1 MTRCGTIA
9 LLGPSNAG
17 KSTFLNAVLG
27 TKLSIVCHKRQT
39 TRTSIIGIHT
49 EGEAQLLFLDTPG
62 IFAPRSPLEKRMV
75 ATAWQSSIGADA
87 VLLLVDATRS
97 LENDD
102 IQTILKRLNTSST
115 KAILVLNKVDLVKK
129 DSLLAK
135 AKAYMETGVV
145 EDIFMIS
152 ALKKDGISRLLNH
165 LVSKMPEKPWLYPE
179 DQLSTKPQ
187 QFLAADI
194 IREKILFQIHEEIPY
209 ELVVVPEIWEPLEKG
224 GVRIVQTI
232 VVQEDNHKPILLGKG
247 GSKLKTIG
255 QQARLEL
262 EGFLGCKVHLVLH
275 VRVDKRW
282 QEKNQYYTETGFH

>member
-1 MTRCGTIA
+1 
-9 LLGPSNAG
+9 
-17 KSTFLNAVLG
+17 
-27 TKLSIVCHKRQT
+27 
-39 TRTSIIGIHT
+39 
-49 EGEAQLLFLDTPG
+49 
-62 IFAPRSPLEKRMV
+62 
-75 ATAWQSSIGADA
+75 
-87 VLLLVDATRS
+87 
-97 LENDD
+97 
-102 IQTILKRLNTSST
+102 
-115 KAILVLNKVDLVKK
+115 
-129 DSLLAK
+129 
-135 AKAYMETGVV
+135 
-145 EDIFMIS
+145 
-152 ALKKDGISRLLNH
+152 
-165 LVSKMPEKPWLYPE
+165 MPEKPWLYPE

-247 GSKLKTIG
+247 GTKLKTIG

-262 EGFLGCKVHLVLH
+262 ESFLGCKVHLVLH